1 MMVIRKGVTKGM
13 TPTEADRSKNQ
24 LLEATIKQVE
34 KAAERLGLDPGL
46 LKILMEPKRSLT
58 VSIPIRM
65 DDGTI
70 EVYRGFR
77 VQHSLTRGPAKGGI
91 RYHPEVD
98 MEEVIALAMLMTWKC
113 AVVDIPYG
121 GAKGGVI
128 CNPKLLSLGE
138 LERLTRRFTS
148 EISIIIGPDKD
159 IPAPDVYTNPQIM
172 AWIMDTYSM
181 QKGFSVPAVVTGKP
195 IEIGGSQGRNEA
207 TGRGVVFTTEEAAS
221 RLHINLAEST
231 AVIQGYGNVGSVA
244 AAGLSELGCRILA
257 VSDSRGG
264 IYSENGL
271 DLNEVNDFKART
283 GTVVGFPEARPV
295 SNFDLLTLECD
306 ILIPAALENQ
316 ISEENAHLIK
326 ARLVAEGANGPT
338 SYKADQILYD
348 RGITVIPDI
357 LANAGGVVVSYFEWV
372 QGLQNFYWTKDEVNR
387 QLRRR
392 MVGSFREIYNLKE
405 QKGVSLRT
413 AAYLLALDRVAGAM
427 RLRGLYP

>member
-1 MMVIRKGVTKGM
+1 MAM
-13 TPTEADRSKNQ
+13 ASSW
-24 LLEATIKQVE
+24 
-34 KAAERLGLDPGL
+34 AAR
-46 LKILMEPKRSLT
+46 IEP
-58 VSIPIRM
+58 
-65 DDGTI
+65 
-70 EVYRGFR
+70 
-77 VQHSLTRGPAKGGI
+77 
-91 RYHPEVD
+91 
-98 MEEVIALAMLMTWKC
+98 W
-113 AVVDIPYG
+113 
-121 GAKGGVI
+121 
-128 CNPKLLSLGE
+128 
-138 LERLTRRFTS
+138 
-148 EISIIIGPDKD
+148 
-159 IPAPDVYTNPQIM
+159 
-172 AWIMDTYSM
+172 
-181 QKGFSVPAVVTGKP
+181 
-195 IEIGGSQGRNEA
+195 
-207 TGRGVVFTTEEAAS
+207 
-221 RLHINLAEST
+221 
-231 AVIQGYGNVGSVA
+231 VA